1 MFLSDC
7 NLLSYDSVLSSVWMP
22 CARLQIGSPKIAISL
37 FTILKTSNLIEQ
49 YIMQK
54 SLCLYNNELLV
65 CLAYDRYIKLWDTE
79 TGECV
84 SRFTSRKIPYCAKF
98 HPDEDKQHL
107 FVAGTSDKKI
117 ICVSQQNIYVIPCS
131 IKLSFCCMFA
141 QHGFT

>member
-1 MFLSDC
+1 M
-7 NLLSYDSVLSSVWMP
+7 
-22 CARLQIGSPKIAISL
+22 A
-37 FTILKTSNLIEQ
+37 LKTSNLIVQ
-49 YIMQK
+49 HIIQK
-54 SLCLYNNELLV
+54 SLYLYNNELHV

-131 IKLSFCCMFA
+131 VELNFCCIFA
-141 QHGFT
+141 QHGFS